1 MKKST
6 PKKAAAGLPGRISN
20 ASSKKIYR
28 GDGYDPGAMR
38 KGAND
43 FLAIPSRMGN
53 TLHYRGGRKAE
64 L

>member
-6 PKKAAAGLPGRISN
+6 SKKSALATPGKISN
-20 ASSKKIYR
+20 ASSKKIYC

-53 TLHYRGGRKAE
+53 TLHYRGGRKVG

>member
-1 MKKST
+1 MKRST
-6 PKKAAAGLPGRISN
+6 PKKSAPATPGRISN
-20 ASSKKIYR
+20 ASSKKNYC